1 MPYRERESPLS
12 MLRRKLSPTLSVNS
26 SYQMR
31 KPLVLRASTR
41 GRTNTSLSSL
51 AWQTKAS
58 QSEGGLSF
66 VATGGR
72 IDSIMPRSL
81 KQGVADTR
89 KRTLKNKLVF
99 RSENLCG
106 PNQVSGFHT
115 QIVRVPRVA
124 GPDLGLLVPS
134 AETKPINFGSEES
147 LQFGLA

>member
-1 MPYRERESPLS
+1 
-12 MLRRKLSPTLSVNS
+12 
-26 SYQMR
+26 
-31 KPLVLRASTR
+31 
-41 GRTNTSLSSL
+41 
-51 AWQTKAS
+51 
-58 QSEGGLSF
+58 
-66 VATGGR
+66 
-72 IDSIMPRSL
+72 
-81 KQGVADTR
+81 GVADTR

-147 LQFGLA
+147 LQFGLAERVGTGAGWRHLHSLQAGRVLLLGPESNLMVVGCFADGVY